1 MLSDQA
7 ARGRTW
13 PSTATDQPVHS
24 VVVPDDP
31 EHLLDVVDNDAEE
44 RSLRRLM
51 SKGLQIAEPSLS
63 GAVGAAVGLVGG
75 PPGVVVGGAIGG
87 LLSIA
92 VKKLCF
98 EMDNRSMG
106 PRERARVGA
115 VCALGA
121 AEIVQRI
128 DTGEKLR
135 EDGFFDR
142 GERDRSNAE
151 EVWESLLS
159 KCQREASERKLPYM
173 GHLFAG
179 IAFDDTIG
187 PDMAHQLISAAEQL
201 SYRQLC
207 ILRLCANKQPYNL
220 RPANYRPEI
229 GEEQPV
235 GHLVYQVLYECFGL
249 CQSGFIDNGGSVAL
263 GLLDIT
269 PNEMRVQGLAMYVY
283 NLMRLSLIPGSDI
296 ELVAMRLR

>member
-1 MLSDQA
+1 MPDA
-7 ARGRTW
+7 VER
-13 PSTATDQPVHS
+13 
-24 VVVPDDP
+24 VP
-31 EHLLDVVDNDAEE
+31 DVVDNDAQE

-63 GAVGAAVGLVGG
+63 GAIGAAVGLVGG

-87 LLSIA
+87 FLSIA
-92 VKKLCF
+92 IKRLCF
-98 EMDNRSMG
+98 EMDNRAMG

-121 AEIVQRI
+121 AEIVRRI

-135 EDGFFDR
+135 EDGFFDST
-142 GERDRSNAE
+142 ESNRSNAE
-151 EVWESLLS
+151 EAWESLLS

-179 IAFDDTIG
+179 IAFDDTVG

-207 ILRLCANKQPYNL
+207 ILHLCANKQPYHL
-220 RPANYRPEI
+220 RPKNYRPET
-229 GEEQPV
+229 GEEQQV
-235 GHLVYQVLYECFGL
+235 GHLVYQVLYECFDL
-249 CQSGFIDNGGSVAL
+249 CQRGFIDNGGSVAL

-269 PNEMRVQGLAMYVY
+269 PNEMRMQGLAVYVY
-283 NLMRLSLIPGSDI
+283 NLMRLSLLPSTDI
-296 ELVAMRLR
+296 ELVAKQLR